1 MIYSVNEDSSLK
13 ILTNDAAVWAGSIGV
28 QHAVCHQFDR
38 TDSWLMCHAE
48 DSNWSTCLFLLSQ
61 SGGSQLEQMEHKCGQ
76 NQWGTRLGLL
86 TGVYRR
92 GPAALEKER
101 CRFEDADAHFPFYEK
116 GIAGVFPHWLYK
128 CCFFHREELERLFKR
143 GYQALADT
151 SVHRNVS
158 SEQHTGVKRQLSF
171 TQPAQR
177 DRPALRHS
185 YLGTVAVF
193 TMHQLSKQFNCQ
205 LFVVAAWLTDT
216 LVSAWFEIS
225 HLRGNMLSKTMID
238 TSNIWLFEYQID

>member
-1 MIYSVNEDSSLK
+1 MQPCEQDRLECSMLFVTNLTALTADWCVMQRTVIEARVSSCCLRVEEVNWNKWNTNVGKINEEPGWDCSQGSTAEAPLHWKKRGADLK
-13 ILTNDAAVWAGSIGV
+13 T
-28 QHAVCHQFDR
+28 QTHTFHF
-38 TDSWLMCHAE
+38 T
-48 DSNWSTCLFLLSQ
+48 
-61 SGGSQLEQMEHKCGQ
+61 KK
-76 NQWGTRLGLL
+76 
-86 TGVYRR
+86 
-92 GPAALEKER
+92 ALQG
-101 CRFEDADAHFPFYEK
+101 F
-116 GIAGVFPHWLYK
+116 FPHWLYK

-177 DRPALRHS
+177 DRLALRHS

-205 LFVVAAWLTDT
+205 LFVVAACLTDT

-238 TSNIWLFEYQID
+238 TSNIWLFECQID